1 MEKEAVPNPVH
12 CLPALIS
19 AIRRTAMNT
28 VSFFFATDVY
38 PCLHTAVKSV
48 HSEVPLQ
55 PGRGGAELKTVSFV
69 TY

>member
-1 MEKEAVPNPVH
+1 MEKEAVPNPIH
-12 CLPALIS
+12 CLPASIS
-19 AIRRTAMNT
+19 AMQRAAMNT
-28 VSFFFATDVY
+28 VSFFATDVY
-38 PCLHTAVKSV
+38 PCLHTSVKGV